1 MASPLLPYVNAL
13 LLVQSTGEVTVVNG
27 RVVGAAGPSYVIE
40 AYMVRQDSTGTT
52 TGAEYAPTRQR
63 AGDVLPGASGE
74 VYLYRGYGLR
84 WGVVSNDYE
93 LGQSLG
99 VGHVWV
105 ELNAASL
112 PEWLSAGTRALH
124 LQGTSESP
132 KECRIERV
140 TGKYG
145 GSGID
150 QVISNEIKGVP
161 MVLRSG
167 DVID

>member
-1 MASPLLPYVNAL
+1 
-13 LLVQSTGEVTVVNG
+13 
-27 RVVGAAGPSYVIE
+27 
-40 AYMVRQDSTGTT
+40 
-52 TGAEYAPTRQR
+52 
-63 AGDVLPGASGE
+63 
-74 VYLYRGYGLR
+74 
-84 WGVVSNDYE
+84 VVSNDYE

-112 PEWLSAGTRALH
+112 PEWLTTGTRALH

>member
-1 MASPLLPYVNAL
+1 MSSPLLPYVNAL

-27 RVVGAAGPSYVIE
+27 RVVSEAGPRYVLQ
-40 AYMVRQDSTGTT
+40 AYMVRQDSTGVT
-52 TGAEYAPTRQR
+52 TGAEYAPTRQSP
-63 AGDVLPGASGE
+63 GDVLPGASGE

-84 WGVVSNDYE
+84 WSVAPQGYE
-93 LGQSLG
+93 LGGVLG
-99 VGHVWV
+99 AGQVWV
-105 ELNAASL
+105 ELNAATL

-124 LQGTSESP
+124 LHGTSESP